1 MNIIKTQSKLMRTAL
16 FFLGISLMV
25 MSCKKDKDNDEGGD
39 ENTATVE
46 GKIFNENGTVAIPA
60 VKVYV
65 DVNGK
70 VFLTT
75 SKKDGS
81 FSLDIP
87 EGTHTLYMQAGEG
100 DIFFNTTEIT
110 VKKGDKTNLSAGSTV
125 LKQSSN
131 LAYISGT
138 YDDIESIIIDSLGYQ
153 ADELTA
159 QDLLSPST
167 LSDYAAIFLNC
178 GLQDQ
183 LEGQMYQ
190 NLEDFVS
197 NGGSLYAS
205 DFAVE
210 YLTGD
215 GNMKSGTFSEHHDN
229 HDHFNVAKSCNT
241 QLGGFVTDNILCTQK
256 QGTSGVYSVDVVD
269 PDIQTAVGSNTMNV
283 DYDLGAWE
291 VIKNLGPEF
300 DVLVEDPSNYG
311 PLAVQSNSSAPWSNG
326 NGGNQTIDDIEG
338 NFVTICHIPPGNP
351 NNPQTITI
359 SVNALQAH
367 LNHGCSIGSCEG
379 NGGKILYTTFHNHP
393 QGNINNDTYN
403 ILQYF
408 IMNL

>member
-300 DVLVEDPSNYG
+300 DILVEDPSNYG

-393 QGNINNDTYN
+393 QGNINSDTYN

>member
-1 MNIIKTQSKLMRTAL
+1 MNITKMPLKGMQAII
-16 FFLGISLMV
+16 FLIAITLSIT
-25 MSCKKDKDNDEGGD
+25 SCKKDKEESSSN
-39 ENTATVE
+39 ENFATVE

-65 DVNGK
+65 DVEGE

-81 FSLDIP
+81 FSLNIP
-87 EGTHTLYMQAGEG
+87 EGTHTLYMQAGDG
-100 DIFFNTTEIT
+100 KIFFNTTEIT
-110 VKKGDKTNLSAGSTV
+110 VEKGGTTNLGSGSTI
-125 LKQSSN
+125 LKQFSN
-131 LAYISGT
+131 LAYISGSF
-138 YDDIESIIIDSLGYQ
+138 DDIESIIIDSLGYQ
-153 ADELTA
+153 ADQLTA
-159 QDLLSPST
+159 QDLLNPST
-167 LSDYAAIFLNC
+167 LEDYAAIFLNC
-178 GLQDQ
+178 GLQEQ
-183 LEGQMYQ
+183 LEAQMYQ
-190 NLEDFVS
+190 NLEDFVA

-215 GNMKSGTFSEHHDN
+215 GNMKSGSFPEHHDN
-229 HDHFNVAKSCNT
+229 HEHFNVAKTCNT

-256 QGTSGVYSVDVVD
+256 QGASGIYNVDVID
-269 PDIQTAVGSNTMNV
+269 PTIQTVVGANSINV
-283 DYDLGAWE
+283 DYNLGAWE

-300 DVLVEDPSNYG
+300 DVLIEDATNYG
-311 PLAVQSNSSAPWSNG
+311 PLAIQSNSSAPWASG
-326 NGGNQTIDDIEG
+326 NGSGQTIDDIEG
-338 NFVTICHIPPGNP
+338 DFVTICHIPPGNP

-403 ILQYF
+403 ILQHF